1 MFLSPCFS
9 AYNIVLY
16 VQNGGREMRRFDY
29 SFLHNGLLPANM
41 VNLTA
46 SIASLKTMA
55 NVRKEEY
62 VRIFT
67 ELEAIARIQSVKSS
81 NAIEG
86 IVTSDERIAAIVN
99 QNSAPLNHNE
109 AEIAGYRDALNE
121 IHMGYEHI
129 GFKRRDILRLHE
141 MLMSAVGYEYGGHYK
156 MDDNIILEVDVDG
169 NRKVRFSPISAS
181 DTEAAMEQME
191 LAYLDACG
199 DANINQL
206 LLIPCVILDFLCIH
220 PFRDGNGR
228 MSRLLSL
235 LLLYKNG
242 YDVGKYVSFEEQINN
257 HKGLYY
263 EALRQSSIGWHT
275 NENSYFPFVEN
286 FLSTLYM
293 CYKELDKRFAVVN
306 GQKITKKARIE
317 ATVLNSLTP
326 LSKTEIC
333 KILPDVS
340 PTTVEAV
347 LGSMIKQGVILRIGA
362 GRSSRYIKS

>member
-1 MFLSPCFS
+1 MQKG
-9 AYNIVLY
+9 IVI
-16 VQNGGREMRRFDY
+16 MRKFDY
-29 SFLHNGLLPANM
+29 SFLNNGLLPANL

-46 SIASLKTMA
+46 NISALKTMA
-55 NVRKEEY
+55 GVRKEEFTQ
-62 VRIFT
+62 IFT
-67 ELEAIARIQSVKSS
+67 ELEAVAKVQSIKSS

-121 IHMGYEHI
+121 IHLGYQHI
-129 GFKRRDILRLHE
+129 DFRESDILRLHE
-141 MLMSAVGYEYGGHYK
+141 IMMTFTGYEYGGQYK
-156 MDDNIILEVDVDG
+156 TDDNVILEVDSEG
-169 NRKVRFSPISAS
+169 NRRIRFRPTPANE
-181 DTEAAMEQME
+181 TAKAMEQLV
-191 LAYLDACG
+191 LAYMEARSN
-199 DANINQL
+199 ANINQL

-235 LLLYKNG
+235 LLLYKSG
-242 YDVGKYVSFEEQINN
+242 FDAGKYVSFEEQINN
-257 HKGLYY
+257 YKAYYY
-263 EALRQSSIGWHT
+263 ESLRESSEGWDS
-275 NENSYFPFVEN
+275 NKNSYFPFIEN

-293 CYKELDKRFAVVN
+293 CYKELDKRFAVLN
-306 GQKITKKARIE
+306 GKKITKAARIE

-326 LSKTEIC
+326 LSKSEIC

-347 LGSMIKQGVILRIGA
+347 LGTMVKRGDIKRLGS
-362 GRSSRYIKS
+362 GRATRYIKA